1 MTFAREVL
9 DSERFQSVVDS
20 LKEAIDD
27 NGALKVDEWR
37 EEDTRVLYELG
48 YNLYRTKDFP
58 SAETVFRKLVVVMPL
73 EKSHWQGLASS
84 IQMQHRFEDA
94 LVPWSMFAFID
105 PKSPIPHF
113 YAAECLF
120 ALKNYS
126 ACLEAIAALASR
138 DAKGEYTDRVATM
151 KATSLQKMEGD
162 YV

>member
-58 SAETVFRKLVVVMPL
+58 SAETVFRKTCCRY
-73 EKSHWQGLASS
+73 AS
-84 IQMQHRFEDA
+84 
-94 LVPWSMFAFID
+94 
-105 PKSPIPHF
+105 
-113 YAAECLF
+113 
-120 ALKNYS
+120 
-126 ACLEAIAALASR
+126 
-138 DAKGEYTDRVATM
+138 
-151 KATSLQKMEGD
+151 
-162 YV
+162 